1 MVPKWRTQEVNQDYS
16 EPKACS
22 FSILPCLGMAER
34 SRKAI
39 LSIRERHVQSS
50 EEGESWAVSTR
61 SRCVGGAEGS
71 CPKKNPPME
80 MAGQAE
86 QVLCTGGRGSR
97 DPALGGTDV
106 PRWSWSVQEAGEPP
120 RS

>member
-1 MVPKWRTQEVNQDYS
+1 MNQDYS

-61 SRCVGGAEGS
+61 SRCAGGAFVSKEKSSNG
-71 CPKKNPPME
+71 N
-80 MAGQAE
+80 
-86 QVLCTGGRGSR
+86 GRPG
-97 DPALGGTDV
+97 
-106 PRWSWSVQEAGEPP
+106 
-120 RS
+120 